1 MEKEKTSRRRAH
13 RPRKDRAAAAMAFLM
28 ALGGAAVAQSPA
40 PDPAAAAVPTATAGN
55 GIGPQAGGVM
65 QGFPPPPPMRVNKAN
80 AFLPPYLRWSFRHA
94 RETSPTAGLRH
105 ARTPMP
111 LPERPARDLDD
122 LQFPLDGQ
130 PVKLADYLRDTHTDG
145 FIVLHQ
151 GRIVFERYLEGFGPA
166 QPHIW
171 ASMTKSV
178 TGLMAA
184 MLMVDGR
191 LDPDARLSA
200 YVPELAGTPFG
211 DATLQKNLDM
221 EVAVAYAPELP
232 PDLGLFGAVG
242 LIPRRAGA
250 PDNIYAFL
258 KTVSAAQA
266 PAAPDYW
273 FYQNGSPEAVA
284 WALRR
289 IAGQSWAE
297 LAQERIWSRLAE
309 DDAYIQVDPLGTEMA
324 SGGLSTTLR
333 DAARFAE
340 AVRRAEA
347 GDAGAGLPVAAVRRA
362 LRPRANQAGFAKGRL
377 AAGRPGY
384 TYGDYWYQVNDSD
397 GSVEAGGRF
406 GQKIYINPKRE
417 LTVVKF
423 SSSPD
428 SAPRAAT
435 AEAGSVAANAAAN
448 NRSLESETTFIAAI
462 QAIYAAISR

>member
-1 MEKEKTSRRRAH
+1 
-13 RPRKDRAAAAMAFLM
+13 MAFLM

-40 PDPAAAAVPTATAGN
+40 PDPAAAAGN
-55 GIGPQAGGVM
+55 GIGPQAGSVM

-145 FIVLHQ
+145 FIVLHR
-151 GRIVFERYLEGFGPA
+151 GRIVFERYRKVSDQA
-166 QPHIW
+166 QHIW

-200 YVPELAGTPFG
+200 YVPSWPAPLRRR
-211 DATLQKNLDM
+211 DAAEEPRHGSGGRLRTGASARHR
-221 EVAVAYAPELP
+221 AVWR
-232 PDLGLFGAVG
+232 GR
-242 LIPRRAGA
+242 LILRRAGA

-258 KTVSAAQA
+258 KTVSAARRL
-266 PAAPDYW
+266 PRRTTGSTRTDRRKPSLGAAPH
-273 FYQNGSPEAVA
+273 
-284 WALRR
+284 RR
-289 IAGQSWAE
+289 AIVGGAGAGTD
-297 LAQERIWSRLAE
+297 LVRAGGRRRL
-309 DDAYIQVDPLGTEMA
+309 YPVDPLGTEMA

-362 LRPRANQAGFAKGRL
+362 LRPRANRAGFAKGRL
-377 AAGRPGY
+377 CGRPARLHL
-384 TYGDYWYQVNDSD
+384 WRLLVPCQ
-397 GSVEAGGRF
+397 
-406 GQKIYINPKRE
+406 
-417 LTVVKF
+417 
-423 SSSPD
+423 
-428 SAPRAAT
+428 
-435 AEAGSVAANAAAN
+435 
-448 NRSLESETTFIAAI
+448 
-462 QAIYAAISR
+462 